1 MFFNPDVLR
10 EKKKKQNLNSLSS
23 SSGPARN
30 WLSAIMEVSFSSAPI
45 RDDVQS
51 PQFCTETGNPQSHL
65 LQMCAPSQ
73 GLPWGGNESYVI
85 GAHWPQTV
93 HIARKLLLLFFTFKQ
108 SLLHS
113 SIPCPDTCSL
123 ICHKLQWNTKERSGF
138 VNCMLLFVLQK
149 SQAWQFGWNV
159 SEGEK
164 NQTALPMKHPSSTF

>member
-10 EKKKKQNLNSLSS
+10 KKKKQNLNSLSS

-30 WLSAIMEVSFSSAPI
+30 WLSAIMEASFSDAPI

-51 PQFCTETGNPQSHL
+51 PQFCTETGNPQNHL

-138 VNCMLLFVLQK
+138 VNCMFVFCPTKIPGLTI
-149 SQAWQFGWNV
+149 WLECEWR
-159 SEGEK
+159 GEK
-164 NQTALPMKHPSSTF
+164 PNSLAHEAP